1 MGDDWR
7 TRFEPKVRA
16 FYFQSKHNLGYAPR
30 FDQLADV
37 ESEERT
43 VALEKAKQWHTDK
56 IPVLKKAAY
65 KWNFDD
71 QADQYMHQDDCH
83 NQ

>member
-71 QADQYMHQDDCH
+71 QADQYMH
-83 NQ
+83 